1 MNNYIYVKNILFT
14 KLRDVRTPERGTPES
29 AGIDFFM
36 PNIDED
42 FAKAFLAKNQDS
54 NAVLYRDGFTIPAG
68 ERVLIPS
75 GIKVWI
81 ENKETMLMAANKS
94 GVATKLGLIFTAE
107 IVDSDYTG
115 EVHLGVY
122 NISHNPV
129 TLYPGDKVMQFI
141 HVPVYLS
148 RMVEVNGET
157 YETIKEFYGTTRG
170 EGGFG
175 STDYKDPKLFDEN
188 GNPNPELIE
197 KGSPD
202 PENVN
207 GR

>member
-1 MNNYIYVKNILFT
+1 MDNYVYVKNILFT

-42 FAKAFLAKNQDS
+42 FVNAFLAKNQYS
-54 NAVLYRDGFTIPAG
+54 NAVLYSDGLTIPAG

-75 GIKVWI
+75 GIRVWI

-122 NISHNPV
+122 NTSHNPV
-129 TLYPGDKVMQFI
+129 NLHPGDKVMQFI

-175 STDYKDPKLFDEN
+175 STDHKDPELFDEN
-188 GNPNPELIE
+188 GNPIVPQEE
-197 KGSPD
+197 
-202 PENVN
+202 
-207 GR
+207 